1 MEIEKKWRILN
12 EVILDLPEE
21 YIRQVKI
28 NYDAKLISIVFL
40 EKLKELNVN
49 NNKIIFSELKY
60 YSYEMNDIYYLISKF
75 SYIMIVNNYSVS
87 YFPNYKKDGYNLFI
101 NNMMFSLHL
110 EDDMITIE
118 FINNNY
124 TPISSISNINLN
136 V

>member
-1 MEIEKKWRILN
+1 MEIETKWRILN

-40 EKLKELNVN
+40 EKVKEFKAN
-49 NNKIIFSELKY
+49 NDNKIVFSELKY

-75 SYIMIVNNYSVS
+75 SYILMVNNYSVS

-118 FINNNY
+118 FINEQK
-124 TPISSISNINLN
+124 PLSILN
-136 V
+136 